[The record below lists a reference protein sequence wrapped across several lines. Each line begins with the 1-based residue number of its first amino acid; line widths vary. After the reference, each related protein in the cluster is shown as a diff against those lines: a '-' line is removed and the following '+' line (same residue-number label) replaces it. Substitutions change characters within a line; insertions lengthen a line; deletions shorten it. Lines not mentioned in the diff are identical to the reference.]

1 MAHGYR
7 GAPKP
12 KATPSQGGKGNTAA
26 VKDPVIPVAGPRS
39 TLKIPTPEE
48 VMETPILGAFAAP
61 PARAYLMSKL
71 EDVLQR
77 LHLELGA
84 DFISSDVVGKDGISI
99 AGGSIDPAFNSTMAS
114 ARFAGVME
122 LASRASGK
130 IKLGKVEEN
139 LVTTDRVYIIARLVG
154 DGSYYWYLAIRR
166 EATLGSVLLI
176 MNEYAPKLWNA
187 IAH

>member
-12 KATPSQGGKGNTAA
+12 KATPSQSGKVDAA
-26 VKDPVIPVAGPRS
+26 VVKESVLQAANPRS
-39 TLKIPTPEE
+39 TVKIPTPEE
-48 VMETPILGAFAAP
+48 VMETPILGAFAAL
-61 PARAYLMSKL
+61 PARAYLMGKL

-122 LASRASGK
+122 MAGRASGK

-139 LVTTDRVYIIARLVG
+139 LVTTDKVYIIARLVG
-154 DGSYYWYLAIRR
+154 DGSYYWYLAVRR
-166 EATLGSVLLI
+166 EATLGSILLT

>member
-7 GAPKP
+7 GTPKP
-12 KATPSQGGKGNTAA
+12 KATSSQSGKVDATA
-26 VKDPVIPVAGPRS
+26 VKDPVFPVASPRS
-39 TLKIPTPEE
+39 AVKLPTPEE
-48 VMETPILGAFAAP
+48 VIETPILGAFAAP
-61 PARAYLMSKL
+61 PARAYLLGKL

-84 DFISSDVVGKDGISI
+84 DFLASDVVGKDGISI
-99 AGGSIDPAFNSTMAS
+99 AGGSMDPAFNSTMAS

-122 LASRASGK
+122 LATRASGK

-139 LVTTDRVYIIARLVG
+139 LVTTDKVYIIARLVG
-154 DGSYYWYLAIRR
+154 DGSYYWYLAVRR
-166 EATLGSVLLI
+166 EATLGSILLT